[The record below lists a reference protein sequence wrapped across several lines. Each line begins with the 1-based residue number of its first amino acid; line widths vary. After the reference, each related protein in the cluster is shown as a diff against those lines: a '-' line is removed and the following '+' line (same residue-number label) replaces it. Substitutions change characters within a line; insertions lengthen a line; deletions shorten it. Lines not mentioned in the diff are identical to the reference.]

1 MEKTK
6 KLTKIEMYE
15 INKARLTDV
24 NEIEFIEHEI
34 DLLKS
39 KNANRKPTENQ
50 VENEK
55 YLACIMEFFFGTE
68 QDEKFTISEIQEFI
82 PEIKDLPNQR
92 MSYLMNKLV
101 KENKLMKTYEKRKA
115 CFSYNYK

>member
-6 KLTKIEMYE
+6 KLTKIEMFE
-15 INKARLTDV
+15 MIKARLTDV

-39 KNANRKPTENQ
+39 KNANRKPTANQ

-55 YLACIMEFFFGTE
+55 YLAYIMEFFLGTE
-68 QDEKFTISEIQEFI
+68 QNEKFTISEIQEFI
-82 PEIKDLPNQR
+82 PEMKEFSNQR
-92 MSYLMNKLV
+92 MSALMNKLV
-101 KENKLMKTYEKRKA
+101 NENKLMKTYEKRKA
-115 CFSYNYK
+115 YFSYNYK